1 MKRKNFI
8 DFIVDAGLDN
18 PELAKEFG
26 KQMRVVQSEKEIQT
40 FFEDKG
46 YSLSLEDCE
55 KMLRF
60 TPDKDGNL
68 PKGLVIPM
76 Y

>member
-1 MKRKNFI
+1 MSGRNFV

-18 PELAKEFG
+18 PELAREFAMT
-26 KQMRVVQSEKEIQT
+26 MRGIQSVEELQV
-40 FFEDKG
+40 FMENKG
-46 YSLSLEDCE
+46 YSLSLEDCA

-60 TPDKDGNL
+60 APDKDGNL
-68 PKGLVIPM
+68 PHGVSIPM

>member
-18 PELAKEFG
+18 PELAKEFA
-26 KQMRVVQSEKEIQT
+26 KQMRGVQSEKELQS
-40 FFEDKG
+40 FLENKG
-46 YSLSLEDCE
+46 YSVSLEDCK

-68 PKGLVIPM
+68 PQGLAVPM